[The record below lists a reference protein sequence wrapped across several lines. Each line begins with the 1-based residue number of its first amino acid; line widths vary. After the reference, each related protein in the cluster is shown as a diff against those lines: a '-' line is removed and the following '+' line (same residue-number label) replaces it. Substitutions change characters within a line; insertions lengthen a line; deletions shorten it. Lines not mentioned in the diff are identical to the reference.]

1 MTYPGVRE
9 RLLRW
14 LEFDVVC
21 ATGALGLRDPRF
33 ELLPLEGVADAV
45 VACSSWSSLATS

>member
-1 MTYPGVRE
+1 MSYPGVRE

-33 ELLPLEGVADAV
+33 ELLPLEGVAE
-45 VACSSWSSLATS
+45 S